1 MLEVFVDVWDFP
13 LAGPLPGEDFSPELG
28 RVEMWG
34 EHEFEDG
41 VRFAST
47 WVWFCLVV
55 FVLFGVWWGLMSTR
69 GFNPPSRGVVGVF
82 VL

>member
-1 MLEVFVDVWDFP
+1 
-13 LAGPLPGEDFSPELG
+13 
-28 RVEMWG
+28 MWG

-55 FVLFGVWWGLMSTR
+55 FDLFGEWWGLMATR
-69 GFNPPSRGVVGVF
+69 WFNRPSRVVVGVF
-82 VL
+82 VLQVDVDSLYVALKDSDLAKGAPRADSK